1 MILSSWLKGFKQARF
16 LPGEGASAGTIRS
29 GRVNSKGPQVT
40 PALCDAA
47 KQDTRSRQRAQA
59 SGAVDVLLTPAGSGG
74 DGGGGRRSRR
84 EGAGGGSTDTEAG
97 IAMGGVGVVVEY
109 QSIDII
115 EQRRPHARPVS
126 AAACLAVLLLV
137 GWLRPC
143 FLHTRNEPLEPGGG
157 HNRDYTI
164 LTLGLSVQTRARVF
178 HALPGVRES
187 QHAILHPSNYMH

>member
-1 MILSSWLKGFKQARF
+1 MNR
-16 LPGEGASAGTIRS
+16 
-29 GRVNSKGPQVT
+29 KGPQVT

-126 AAACLAVLLLV
+126 CCLPGCSASRWLAAALL
-137 GWLRPC
+137 PT
-143 FLHTRNEPLEPGGG
+143 HTQRTP
-157 HNRDYTI
+157 
-164 LTLGLSVQTRARVF
+164 
-178 HALPGVRES
+178 
-187 QHAILHPSNYMH
+187 

>member
-1 MILSSWLKGFKQARF
+1 M
-16 LPGEGASAGTIRS
+16 
-29 GRVNSKGPQVT
+29 NSKGPQVT

-126 AAACLAVLLLV
+126 AGWLLLACLSLLF
-137 GWLRPC
+137 C
-143 FLHTRNEPLEPGGG
+143 FSLAGCGPASYTHATNPL
-157 HNRDYTI
+157 NRAADTTETI
-164 LTLGLSVQTRARVF
+164 PFS
-178 HALPGVRES
+178 H
-187 QHAILHPSNYMH
+187 